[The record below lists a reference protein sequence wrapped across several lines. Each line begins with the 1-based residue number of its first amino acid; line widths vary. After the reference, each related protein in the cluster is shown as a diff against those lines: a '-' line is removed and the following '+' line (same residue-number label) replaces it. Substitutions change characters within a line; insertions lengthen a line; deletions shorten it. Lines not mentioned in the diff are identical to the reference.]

1 MRLHSRKTII
11 NYVPEGNPPK
21 AERTRINI
29 ALYLYI
35 TALILLFLY
44 IFYIIY
50 TKLRYVEFTGFIQV
64 PKVVVKT
71 HKDGVVDKIFVKN
84 GLAVKKGEPLF
95 SIKYSVETTLPI
107 SVRLNLR
114 TRLDDL
120 KVKLNAVEDTLKHIN
135 TPDILKL
142 KSQINSIK
150 AQIVSKESLLKAM
163 QRMIWKNKEL
173 NRTSR
178 LLELSPVN
186 PGSLESIKLNIE
198 RLKATI
204 ASLKSTLKSL
214 EDEKRSL
221 EEIERRSL
229 LFKERSLKRNITLL
243 ERELKQIGGTVFKT
257 EVENVV
263 KSQLNGK
270 VLEVNVVPHQ
280 SVAKGDSLAVIIPD
294 KVKVKF
300 LLVAGQ
306 KKLKYLKKGLKLSL
320 VLHDGRE
327 LSGKIVDIYSSAS
340 GYQPKL
346 TKDYWPLFSP
356 IVGEVEIRKPPD
368 DLYVLDGVKVKA
380 FVGRKIWN
388 IF

>member
-1 MRLHSRKTII
+1 MRLHSRKTVI
-11 NYVPEGNPPK
+11 NYVPEGSPPK

-44 IFYIIY
+44 ILYIIY
-50 TKLRYVEFTGFIQV
+50 TKLRYVEFSGFIQV

-95 SIKYSVETTLPI
+95 SIKYSIETTLPI
-107 SVRLNLR
+107 SARLNLR

-120 KVKLNAVEDTLKHIN
+120 KVKLNAVEVSLKHIN
-135 TPDILKL
+135 TPDILRL

-150 AQIVSKESLLKAM
+150 AQILSKEGLLKAM
-163 QRMIWKNKEL
+163 QKMVWQNREL
-173 NRTSR
+173 NRTDR
-178 LLELSPVN
+178 ILELSTVN
-186 PGSLESIKLNIE
+186 PDGLGSIKLNIE
-198 RLKATI
+198 RLKAAL

-214 EDEKRSL
+214 EQERKSL
-221 EEIERRSL
+221 EEAERASL
-229 LFKERSLKRNITLL
+229 LFRERSLKRSISLL
-243 ERELKQIGGTVFKT
+243 KGELKQIGGTVFKT
-257 EVENVV
+257 EVEDVV

-320 VLHDGRE
+320 VLPDGRE
-327 LSGKIVDIYSSAS
+327 LSGKLIDIYSSAS
-340 GYQPKL
+340 KYQPKL
-346 TKDYWPLFSP
+346 AKDYWPLPSP
-356 IVGEVEIRKPPD
+356 VVGVINVVNPPE
-368 DLYVLDGVKVKA
+368 DLFELDGVKVK
-380 FVGRKIWN
+380 VIIERKIWS